1 MMVSFPVLIKAPSA
15 PGPLPLMARCDLEL
29 VVLTSL
35 PQASADFGK
44 LRNLLGWKELRKRM
58 MTKRITPSNPW
69 L

>member
-1 MMVSFPVLIKAPSA
+1 MMESYLVLIKASSA
-15 PGPLPLMARCDLEL
+15 PGPLSLMARCDLEF

-44 LRNLLGWKELRKRM
+44 LRDLLGWKELRKRM